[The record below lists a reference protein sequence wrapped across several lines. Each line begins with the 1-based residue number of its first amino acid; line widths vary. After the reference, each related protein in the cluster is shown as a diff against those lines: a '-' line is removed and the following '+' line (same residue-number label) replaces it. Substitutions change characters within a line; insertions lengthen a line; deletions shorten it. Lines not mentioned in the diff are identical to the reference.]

1 MDPERWRQIEE
12 LYQSAVDSDVAE
24 RANLLANAEP
34 ALRREV
40 ESLLAQPTAGTPLDR
55 SAFSAVDR
63 LQVETGVLIGPYRIE
78 GLLGEGGMGVVYRAF
93 DPKLRRQV
101 AIKLLPDLADAAARH
116 RFQREARTVTA
127 LNHPHILTVYDVGE
141 HDGRQYLVTELVDG
155 GTLRS
160 WAAAEKRSPRQIV
173 DVLVGVVDG
182 LATAHGAGI
191 IHRDIKP
198 ENILIAKNGYATL
211 ADFGLAKL
219 FQPDTEHTSTRRE
232 TIAPTR
238 PGMIAGTI
246 GYMSPEQAS
255 GNPVDARSDIFS
267 FGAVL
272 YELFAGQRPF
282 SSKSDLEELQRI
294 IHGTPEPLGG
304 EVPVRLRMV
313 VEKALEKDPAERY
326 QTAREMVIDLRRV
339 SRQTGS
345 GDAAEARSP
354 DKTGNGSRALEITS
368 DPDARPSRQS
378 RLSRRAAA
386 VWFIG
391 SVCAA
396 SALALA
402 LVHSRQTAPMFGP
415 IRVQI
420 DTGIRLSEI
429 SAFSI
434 SPDGRH
440 LVFAGAGE
448 DGIGR
453 LWIRSMDAL
462 APQPLSGTEV
472 ALGGLTPPM
481 FWSPDSRFIAFDAGG
496 RLKKID
502 VRGAAPQTVC
512 ELPTLAVGG
521 SWNRDDVIIVGNPM
535 GGLIRCPASGGSAS
549 VVTRPVSSRG
559 ESAHLLPSFLPDGR
573 HFLYL
578 SVSRS
583 APETTGIYVRALDT
597 TPEDQTATRIL
608 ATGFGA
614 AYVPDV
620 TSGIGRL
627 LFVRDATLFAQPFDA
642 GRLRLSGDPVRIA
655 EPIGSFLDGAFF
667 SASTNGVLVF
677 RGPDEDGQL
686 TWFDRRGN
694 IRTRASEPGRYSGL
708 TLAPSESRAVLVKQT
723 AQATADQ
730 DLWLLELS
738 QSRLSRLTFDSRLED
753 SPVWSHD
760 GSRVFFTATGTVG
773 SLFEQ
778 SLSGTDPAQLLLQT
792 DEHKIPTSASSDGQF
807 LLYTA
812 MSQRATR
819 LDLWVLPLKG
829 DRKPF
834 PFVRREFDQL
844 QGQFSPDGRWVAYV
858 SNESGRHEVLVR
870 PFTPA
875 GATDAVES
883 SVVSKGGGASPR
895 WGAHGKELYYLS
907 PNGTVTSVAF
917 DTDRGLPTGPHSVLF
932 QVPGA
937 AADWAVTRDGERFLL
952 AAPAGHSTQ
961 SPFTV
966 VFNWEVAVKQ

>member
-1 MDPERWRQIEE
+1 MDPERWRRIEE

-24 RANLLANAEP
+24 RATLLANADPE
-34 ALRREV
+34 LRREV
-40 ESLLAQPTAGTPLDR
+40 ESLLAQPTTGTPLDR
-55 SAFSAVDR
+55 PAFSALDR
-63 LQVETGVLIGPYRIE
+63 LQVETGALIGPYRIE

-160 WAAAEKRSPRQIV
+160 WAEAEKRSPRQIV
-173 DVLVGVVDG
+173 DVLVGVADG

-198 ENILIAKNGYATL
+198 ENILIAKNGYAKL

-219 FQPDTEHTSTRRE
+219 FQPGAEPTSTRSVA
-232 TIAPTR
+232 IPPTR

-282 SSKSDLEELQRI
+282 SAKSDLEELQRI
-294 IHGTPEPLGG
+294 VHGTPEPLAG
-304 EVPVRLRMV
+304 EIPVRLRMV

-326 QTAREMVIDLRRV
+326 QTAREMVIDLRRA

-345 GDAAEARSP
+345 GDAAETRP
-354 DKTGNGSRALEITS
+354 PEKTGDGSRALEITS

-391 SVCAA
+391 GVSIATAV
-396 SALALA
+396 ALA
-402 LVHSRQTAPMFGP
+402 LVQPRPTPATFGQ

-420 DTGIRLSEI
+420 DPGIRLSEL

-462 APQPLSGTEV
+462 APRPLSGTEV

-481 FWSPDSRFIAFDAGG
+481 FWSPDSRFIAYDAGG
-496 RLKKID
+496 QLKKID
-502 VRGAAPQTVC
+502 VRGGAPQKVC
-512 ELPTLAVGG
+512 DLPLLAVGG
-521 SWNRDDVIIVGNPM
+521 AWNRSDVIIVGNAN
-535 GGLIRCPASGGSAS
+535 GGLMRCAASGGPAS
-549 VVTRPVSSRG
+549 VVTQVDSSRG
-559 ESAHLLPSFLPDGR
+559 ESTHLLPSFLPDGK

-583 APETTGIYVRALDT
+583 APEMTGIYVRALDV
-597 TPEDQTATRIL
+597 TPEEPTSHRVLT
-608 ATGFGA
+608 TGFGA

-620 TSGIGRL
+620 ASGIGRL
-627 LFVRDATLFAQPFDA
+627 LFVRDSTLFAQPFDP
-642 GRLRLSGDPVRIA
+642 GRLQLSGDAVRVA
-655 EPIGSFLDGAFF
+655 EPVGSGLDWAFF
-667 SASTNGVLVF
+667 SVSTNGVLVF
-677 RGPDEDGQL
+677 RGPDEDRQL

-694 IRTRASEPGRYSGL
+694 ILGRASEPGRYSGL
-708 TLAPSESRAVLVKQT
+708 TLDPSETRAAVVKQ
-723 AQATADQ
+723 ADRATADQ

-738 QSRLSRLTFDSRLED
+738 QSRPSRLTFDARLEE

-760 GSRVFFTATGTVG
+760 GSRVFFNATGTAG

-778 SLSGTDPAQLLLQT
+778 SLSGTDAAPLLQNRGPQHSDQRVIRWT
-792 DEHKIPTSASSDGQF
+792 FSA
-807 LLYTA
+807 
-812 MSQRATR
+812 
-819 LDLWVLPLKG
+819 VH
-829 DRKPF
+829 
-834 PFVRREFDQL
+834 
-844 QGQFSPDGRWVAYV
+844 
-858 SNESGRHEVLVR
+858 RHEPESDTVRLV
-870 PFTPA
+870 
-875 GATDAVES
+875 
-883 SVVSKGGGASPR
+883 GASP
-895 WGAHGKELYYLS
+895 
-907 PNGTVTSVAF
+907 
-917 DTDRGLPTGPHSVLF
+917 
-932 QVPGA
+932 
-937 AADWAVTRDGERFLL
+937 ER
-952 AAPAGHSTQ
+952 
-961 SPFTV
+961 
-966 VFNWEVAVKQ
+966 

>member
-1 MDPERWRQIEE
+1 MDPERWRRIEE

-24 RANLLANAEP
+24 RATLLANADPEM
-34 ALRREV
+34 RREV

-55 SAFSAVDR
+55 SALSALNR
-63 LQVETGVLIGPYRIE
+63 LHVETGAVIGPYRIE

-93 DPKLRRQV
+93 DPKLRRPV

-160 WAAAEKRSPRQIV
+160 WAEADKRSSRQIV
-173 DVLVGVVDG
+173 DVLVGVADG
-182 LATAHGAGI
+182 LATAHEAGI
-191 IHRDIKP
+191 IHRDVKP
-198 ENILIAKNGYATL
+198 ENILIAKNGYAKL

-219 FQPDTEHTSTRRE
+219 FQPGAEPTSTRSVA
-232 TIAPTR
+232 IAPTR

-272 YELFAGQRPF
+272 YELLAGQRPF
-282 SSKSDLEELQRI
+282 SAKSDLEELQRI
-294 IHGTPEPLGG
+294 VHGTPEPLGG
-304 EVPVRLRMV
+304 EIPVRLRMV

-326 QTAREMVIDLRRV
+326 QTAREMVIDLRRA

-345 GDAAEARSP
+345 GDAAETP
-354 DKTGNGSRALEITS
+354 PPEKTGDGTRALEITS
-368 DPDARPSRQS
+368 DPGARPSRQS

-391 SVCAA
+391 GVCAA
-396 SALALA
+396 TALALA
-402 LVHSRQTAPMFGP
+402 LGRPRQTAPIFGP

-462 APQPLSGTEV
+462 APEPLSGTEV

-481 FWSPDSRFIAFDAGG
+481 FWSPDSRFVAFDAGG
-496 RLKKID
+496 QLKKID
-502 VRGAAPQTVC
+502 VRGGAPQKVC
-512 ELPTLAVGG
+512 DLPLLAVGG
-521 SWNRDDVIIVGNPM
+521 AWNRDDVIIVGNAN
-535 GGLIRCPASGGSAS
+535 GGLMRCAASGGPAS
-549 VVTRPVSSRG
+549 VVTQVDPSRG
-559 ESAHLLPSFLPDGR
+559 ESTHLLPSFLPDGK

-583 APETTGIYVRALDT
+583 APEMTGIYVRALDAR
-597 TPEDQTATRIL
+597 PEEPTSPRVLT
-608 ATGFGA
+608 TGFGA

-620 TSGIGRL
+620 ASGIGRL
-627 LFVRDATLFAQPFDA
+627 LFVRDSTLFAQPFDP
-642 GRLRLSGDPVRIA
+642 GRLQISGDAVRVA
-655 EPIGSFLDGAFF
+655 EPVGSFLDGAFF
-667 SASTNGVLVF
+667 SVSTNGVLVF
-677 RGPDEDGQL
+677 RGPDEDRQL

-694 IRTRASEPGRYSGL
+694 VLGRASEPGRYSGL
-708 TLAPSESRAVLVKQT
+708 TLDPSETRAAVVKQ
-723 AQATADQ
+723 AERATADQ

-738 QSRLSRLTFDSRLED
+738 QSRPSRLTFDARLEE
-753 SPVWSHD
+753 SPCLVARWPRAVFHDHRGDRIAVRAVVERNRSGAAAAPDRRAQGSHQ
-760 GSRVFFTATGTVG
+760 RVFRWTLSAVHHHEPESDTV
-773 SLFEQ
+773 
-778 SLSGTDPAQLLLQT
+778 
-792 DEHKIPTSASSDGQF
+792 
-807 LLYTA
+807 
-812 MSQRATR
+812 R
-819 LDLWVLPLKG
+819 LV
-829 DRKPF
+829 
-834 PFVRREFDQL
+834 
-844 QGQFSPDGRWVAYV
+844 
-858 SNESGRHEVLVR
+858 
-870 PFTPA
+870 
-875 GATDAVES
+875 
-883 SVVSKGGGASPR
+883 GASPE
-895 WGAHGKELYYLS
+895 G
-907 PNGTVTSVAF
+907 
-917 DTDRGLPTGPHSVLF
+917 
-932 QVPGA
+932 
-937 AADWAVTRDGERFLL
+937 
-952 AAPAGHSTQ
+952 
-961 SPFTV
+961 
-966 VFNWEVAVKQ
+966 